1 MEEYIVDVEEQ
12 GKRLDVYVA
21 SKKDNM
27 TRTLAQKQ
35 IEQGNIL
42 VNGKKQKVSYKV
54 VEADK
59 IVIETVEAKEIEL
72 KPQDIPIDIIYE
84 DKDIIVVNKP
94 KGMVVHPANGNPDGT
109 LVNAIMAKCKDSLS
123 GIGGEIRPGIVHR
136 LDKDTCGLMI
146 VAKSPIF
153 AAIWTKKIASK
164 EVSKEYLAT
173 CIGKFA
179 LKKGTIATNV
189 VQHGNEKPAQ
199 TYYEVVDEKEI
210 FIEENG
216 QINQHSENKIILS
229 TVKLKLKTGRMHQ
242 IRIHL
247 ASINCPIAG
256 DDKHGNF
263 KLNKIVRKLCG
274 IKALQL
280 CAFRLT
286 VPIDGKRRT
295 FEAQPLTLLCT

>member
-1 MEEYIVDVEEQ
+1 MKNIPILFENDE
-12 GKRLDVYVA
+12 
-21 SKKDNM
+21 
-27 TRTLAQKQ
+27 
-35 IEQGNIL
+35 IL
-42 VNGKKQKVSYKV
+42 VIN
-54 VEADK
+54 
-59 IVIETVEAKEIEL
+59 
-72 KPQDIPIDIIYE
+72 KPAGVAVQGG
-84 DKDIIVVNKP
+84 KDIS
-94 KGMVVHPANGNPDGT
+94 HPLDKELALQLGYPVY
-109 LVNAIMAKCKDSLS
+109 L
-123 GIGGEIRPGIVHR
+123 VHR

-189 VQHGNEKPAQ
+189 VQQGNEKPAQ

>member
-1 MEEYIVDVEEQ
+1 MKNIPILFENDE
-12 GKRLDVYVA
+12 
-21 SKKDNM
+21 
-27 TRTLAQKQ
+27 
-35 IEQGNIL
+35 IL
-42 VNGKKQKVSYKV
+42 VIN
-54 VEADK
+54 
-59 IVIETVEAKEIEL
+59 
-72 KPQDIPIDIIYE
+72 KPAGVAVQGG
-84 DKDIIVVNKP
+84 KDIS
-94 KGMVVHPANGNPDGT
+94 HPLDKELALQLGYPVY
-109 LVNAIMAKCKDSLS
+109 L
-123 GIGGEIRPGIVHR
+123 VHR

-229 TVKLKLKTGRMHQ
+229 RVKLKLKTGRMHQ

>member
-1 MEEYIVDVEEQ
+1 MKNIPILFENDE
-12 GKRLDVYVA
+12 
-21 SKKDNM
+21 
-27 TRTLAQKQ
+27 
-35 IEQGNIL
+35 IL
-42 VNGKKQKVSYKV
+42 VIN
-54 VEADK
+54 
-59 IVIETVEAKEIEL
+59 
-72 KPQDIPIDIIYE
+72 KPAGVAVQGG
-84 DKDIIVVNKP
+84 KDIS
-94 KGMVVHPANGNPDGT
+94 HPLDKELALQLGYPVY
-109 LVNAIMAKCKDSLS
+109 L
-123 GIGGEIRPGIVHR
+123 VHR